1 MSGLEPGTSWF
12 RVEHSAAT
20 THDLVDIVLVSP
32 TATAMD
38 NLLLVDHGHKIVG
51 MAGFE
56 LGTCWYGLERG
67 KVVVNQNVRQEKSG
81 PYSPK
86 TAVRTVDFGVY
97 EGEAD
102 LLKHGLSSI
111 DFQLEIF
118 DNPEFYKENSNR
130 IFVPLGAPLYLQAS
144 FAPDFS
150 DPDLMVF
157 TESCWATPMGLG
169 EGNVGRYTILED
181 GYVWCKLTVHMC
193 SSFTVRKVFSTKDS
207 THRCPIFAIWK
218 VFSAK
223 DSTHRYQIFTVW
235 KVFSTEDNTLRYPIF
250 TVWKVF
256 SIKDSTHRYLIFT
269 KVFSTKDSLH
279 EYPIFAVWKVFST
292 KDSTHRYPIFAVRKV
307 FSIKHSTHDTVT
319 FLPSSPDRYRFSLE
333 SFKFVPNVKEVKIH
347 CSIMAC
353 DALDT
358 SSRCH
363 RGCHGD
369 ATEDTPIGKGDTPTE
384 ESYIDAADDE
394 DESDYTGGNFMHR
407 RLMSVDTSV
416 VFVEEVEDTDAEDD
430 SENLQ
435 LYEAKMRAAIEVSMP
450 PLEDSVPKPQ
460 SQDVPSQSSE
470 STPAATPQD
479 SGVSLLTTLLAVV
492 LAGNQTHRESQG
504 QQEADLP

>member
-1 MSGLEPGTSWF
+1 MSTIRGQDGSVLVGGEASGQWRGLSKGLE
-12 RVEHSAAT
+12 
-20 THDLVDIVLVSP
+20 I
-32 TATAMD
+32 
-38 NLLLVDHGHKIVG
+38 
-51 MAGFE
+51 
-56 LGTCWYGLERG
+56 
-67 KVVVNQNVRQEKSG
+67 
-81 PYSPK
+81 
-86 TAVRTVDFGVY
+86 RTVDFGVY

-169 EGNVGRYTILED
+169 EGKVGRYTILED
-181 GYVWCKLTVHMC
+181 G
-193 SSFTVRKVFSTKDS
+193 
-207 THRCPIFAIWK
+207 CPI
-218 VFSAK
+218 
-223 DSTHRYQIFTVW
+223 D
-235 KVFSTEDNTLRYPIF
+235 
-250 TVWKVF
+250 
-256 SIKDSTHRYLIFT
+256 
-269 KVFSTKDSLH
+269 
-279 EYPIFAVWKVFST
+279 
-292 KDSTHRYPIFAVRKV
+292 
-307 FSIKHSTHDTVT
+307 DTVT

-394 DESDYTGGNFMHR
+394 DESDYTGGDFMHR

-416 VFVEEVEDTDAEDD
+416 VFVEEVEDTDVEDD

-460 SQDVPSQSSE
+460 APDVPSQSSE
-470 STPAATPQD
+470 STPAAKPQD

-492 LAGNQTHRESQG
+492 LAVGAYALLVPRVTRHTGSPRVSRKLTSHDLGGQRSRVREDEGYGSPG
-504 QQEADLP
+504 GYFSDSDDD